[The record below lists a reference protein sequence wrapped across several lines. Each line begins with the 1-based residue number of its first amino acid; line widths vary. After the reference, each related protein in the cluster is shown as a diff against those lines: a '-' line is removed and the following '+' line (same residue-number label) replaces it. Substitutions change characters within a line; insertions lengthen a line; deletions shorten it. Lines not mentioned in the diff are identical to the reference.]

1 MKTYG
6 EIIRRRRR
14 ELNMSQETLGNL
26 VGIQKSGIA
35 KHEKGRIVALPPEMA
50 VKFAQALDLSEHLLL
65 DSLATTLRRLGYEPV
80 SAEDGSVALLDGEGK
95 ELLRYPEDLWDKL
108 AADNDHR
115 RVLADLRRAVPEALQ
130 DDSLRT
136 ALHALIDALPE
147 EKLQLLEAYLVGLR
161 DK

>member
-14 ELNMSQETLGNL
+14 ELNMSQETLGAI

-35 KHEKGRIVALPPEMA
+35 KHEKGRIVALPPDMA
-50 VKFAQALDLSEHLLL
+50 EKFAQALDLSVHSLL

-80 SAEDGSVALLDGEGK
+80 SAEDGSVCLLDGEGK
-95 ELLRYPEDLWDKL
+95 ELIRYPEDLWDRL
-108 AADNDHR
+108 AADN
-115 RVLADLRRAVPEALQ
+115 ESLQ
-130 DDSLRT
+130 DESLRT

-147 EKLQLLEAYLVGLR
+147 EKLQLLEAYLLGLR